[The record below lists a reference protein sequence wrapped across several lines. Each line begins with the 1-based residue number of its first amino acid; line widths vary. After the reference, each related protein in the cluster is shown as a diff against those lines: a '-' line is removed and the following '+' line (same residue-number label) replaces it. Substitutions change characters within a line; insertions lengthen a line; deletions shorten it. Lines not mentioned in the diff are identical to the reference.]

1 MKKSFGAILITSWI
15 WGMTFPVYGQELENW
30 IELETFKEVQEETGN
45 ASVLMHRLF
54 NKNTG
59 EHFYTG
65 DEAEFK
71 ALVAGGWKNEGT
83 GWYAPLTSNSPVY
96 RLYNPNTTDHHYT
109 MEEAER
115 NYLVSLGWKDEG
127 IGWYSDDQRSVPV
140 YRQYNKNA
148 HCGSHNYTTK
158 NNERRDLVNKYGW
171 QDEGI
176 AWYGVKNS
184 QSEAWKSAYKSYIER
199 KGNSQAYYTLFNMDG
214 DDIPELYIE
223 GPSAADGSK
232 IITYFNDEIRG
243 VHTGRDGIQ
252 YIEGENRVL
261 TGFGHMGS
269 YDDNVIAFQ
278 DGTFVLLGKG
288 EWGDDYGGAK
298 SFYKWNGVSMSK
310 EEYKRHLYS
319 VFDENRATVTTTYP
333 SDDGWYSF
341 YHIDFIQE
349 NRPRN
354 VLCSYREIF
363 NKISNY

>member
-1 MKKSFGAILITSWI
+1 MKKRFSAILAISLLCGLTLPIQAQDLEEISELAIEELQETSGDSI
-15 WGMTFPVYGQELENW
+15 
-30 IELETFKEVQEETGN
+30 
-45 ASVLMHRLF
+45 LMHRLF
-54 NKNTG
+54 NRATG

-65 DEAEFK
+65 DESEFK

-83 GWYAPLTSNSPVY
+83 AWYAPTISNTPVY

-109 MEEAER
+109 MNGSER
-115 NYLVSLGWKDEG
+115 NYLISLGWQDEG
-127 IGWYSDDQRSVPV
+127 IGWYSDDQRSVPI

-158 NNERRDLVNKYGW
+158 DNERRDLVSKYGW

-199 KGNSQAYYTLFNMDG
+199 KGSTQAYYTLFNMDG

-232 IITYFNDEIRG
+232 VITYFNNEIRG

-261 TGFGHMGS
+261 TGFGNMGN
-269 YDDNVIAFQ
+269 YNDYVIAFQ
-278 DGTFVLLGKG
+278 NGEYVVLGKG
-288 EWGDDYGGAK
+288 EWGERYDGDPNSY
-298 SFYKWNGVSMSK
+298 YKWNGTAMSK
-310 EEYKRHLYS
+310 AEYKRHLYS
-319 VFDENRATVTTTYP
+319 IFDESRATVTSTYQ
-333 SDDGWYSF
+333 SDDGWYF
-341 YHIDFIQE
+341 YYHLDAKQD

-354 VLCSYREIF
+354 VLCNYREIF
-363 NKISNY
+363 TKISNY